1 MQPVKIYGLA
11 YKMRKIDIVLPE
23 VNKPKWSVINYSINS
38 QFGQIYNIY
47 SKQFCQPLFIDIVV
61 K

>member
-11 YKMRKIDIVLPE
+11 YKMRKMDIVLPE
-23 VNKPKWSVINYSINS
+23 VNKPKWSGINYSINS

-47 SKQFCQPLFIDIVV
+47 IKQLCQSLFTVIVV